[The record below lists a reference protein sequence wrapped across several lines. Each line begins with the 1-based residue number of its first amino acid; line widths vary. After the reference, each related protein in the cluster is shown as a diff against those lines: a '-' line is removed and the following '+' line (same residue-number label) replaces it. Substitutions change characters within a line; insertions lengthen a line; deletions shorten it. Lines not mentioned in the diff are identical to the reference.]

1 MSNRVRY
8 PIHQS
13 LLYRLTS
20 KRRLAEA
27 LKTDVSSFKQLMAGT
42 QYNEFVNDRGR
53 KIEHPISRLGVV
65 HKRIAKLLAR
75 IELPDYVHAQ
85 KGHSYVT
92 NAKAH
97 LGDVPVIKTDLTAYY
112 PSVNFRQVFNLFLSD
127 FKCQPDVAWLLARI
141 CTVRGEHVPTGSE
154 ISGIVAYLA
163 SRKMFDEI
171 HGLAI
176 ENGCTMTCYVD
187 DIVLSGPR
195 ATKRLLVQVRRIAKR
210 HGMDTKD
217 KKSKTYAAH
226 ATKTITGCIVRG
238 NRLLLPN
245 ARRKMITEL
254 RRKLKSDLD
263 EETRSCIDA
272 SLRGRIQ
279 EAKQIEPKLRS

>member
-1 MSNRVRY
+1 MGNRVRY

-27 LKTDVSSFKQLMAGT
+27 LKTDVASLRQLATGT

-53 KIEHPISRLGVV
+53 KIEHPIGRLGLV

-112 PSVNFRQVFNLFLSD
+112 PSVKFQQVFNLFLSD
-127 FKCQPDVAWLLARI
+127 FQCQPDIAWLLARI

-171 HGLAI
+171 HDLAVA
-176 ENGCTMTCYVD
+176 NDCKMTCYVD
-187 DIVLSGPR
+187 DIVLSGPQ

-210 HGMDTKD
+210 HGMNTKD

-226 ATKTITGCIVRG
+226 AVKTITGCIVRG

-245 ARRKMITEL
+245 ARRKMIIEL
-254 RRKLKSDLD
+254 RRELMGNLD
-263 EETRSCIDA
+263 DARRSCAEA
-272 SLRGRIQ
+272 SLNGRIQ
-279 EAKQIEPKLRS
+279 EARQIEPLF

>member
-1 MSNRVRY
+1 MDVVCLK
-8 PIHQS
+8 Q
-13 LLYRLTS
+13 
-20 KRRLAEA
+20 LAE
-27 LKTDVSSFKQLMAGT
+27 GT

-53 KIEHPISRLGVV
+53 KIEHPIGRLGLV

-97 LGDVPVIKTDLTAYY
+97 LGNVPVIKTDLTAYY
-112 PSVNFRQVFNLFLSD
+112 PSVKFQKVLDLFLSD
-127 FKCQPDVAWLLARI
+127 FQCQPDIAWLLARI

-176 ENGCTMTCYVD
+176 AHGCTMTCYVD
-187 DIVLSGPR
+187 DIVLSGPQ
-195 ATKRLLVQVRRIAKR
+195 ATKRLLVQVRRIAKH
-210 HGMDTKD
+210 HGMHTKD
-217 KKSKTYAAH
+217 KKSKTYAAN
-226 ATKTITGCIVRG
+226 AAKTITGCIVRG
-238 NRLLLPN
+238 NQLLLPN
-245 ARRKMITEL
+245 TRQLAIKEL
-254 RRKLKSDLD
+254 RRELKRGELPDAR
-263 EETRSCIDA
+263 RSHIEA

-279 EAKQIEPKLRS
+279 EANQIEPMF

>member
-1 MSNRVRY
+1 MGNRARH

-13 LLYRLTS
+13 FLYRLTS

-27 LKTDVSSFKQLMAGT
+27 LKTDVASLKQLAAGT

-53 KIEHPISRLGVV
+53 KIEHPIGKLGVV
-65 HKRIAKLLAR
+65 HKRIAKLLSR
-75 IELPDYVHAQ
+75 IELPAYVHAQ

-112 PSVNFRQVFNLFLSD
+112 PSVKFRQVLNLFLSD
-127 FKCQPDVAWLLARI
+127 LQCQPDIAWLLARI

-163 SRKMFDEI
+163 SRRMFDEI
-171 HGLAI
+171 HSLAI
-176 ENGCTMTCYVD
+176 ASGCTMTCYVD
-187 DIVLSGPR
+187 DIVLSGPQ

-210 HGMDTKD
+210 HGMNTKD

-226 ATKTITGCIVRG
+226 AAKTITGCIVRG
-238 NRLLLPN
+238 TRLLLPN
-245 ARRKMITEL
+245 VRQLAIKDLRRELKTGGLADARRSHIE
-254 RRKLKSDLD
+254 
-263 EETRSCIDA
+263 A

-279 EAKQIEPKLRS
+279 EANQIEPML